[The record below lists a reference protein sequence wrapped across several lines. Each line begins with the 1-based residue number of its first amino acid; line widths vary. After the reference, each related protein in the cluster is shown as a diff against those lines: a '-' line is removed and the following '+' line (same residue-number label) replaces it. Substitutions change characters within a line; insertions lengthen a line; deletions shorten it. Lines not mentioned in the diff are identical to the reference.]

1 MTDFLDRFIAAAS
14 AVAAILGLL
23 VLLATAGTWGPVVDG
38 EAKPECVQPV
48 PSKKIVTL

>member
-1 MTDFLDRFIAAAS
+1 MTDFLDRFIAAFS
-14 AVAAILGLL
+14 VLGLL